1 MGSPATRSTHVGE
14 ALRKSDIRFVHVRH
28 EEVGGFAAG
37 ADASQTYLY
46 LYAAKLTTA
55 ARAVSAIA
63 DGETIAPVMAIG

>member
-46 LYAAKLTTA
+46 LYAKLTTA